1 MDLGGRRWK
10 IGSIRGVP
18 IYVGVSWVFVA
29 ALYVWAT
36 YLRLGGGS
44 TMSSTEAVL
53 LAVVA
58 TGLFFG
64 SVLVHEAA
72 HAVTARRL
80 ELPVFGITLVFWGGA
95 TETTASL
102 RGPKGEFLVAF
113 AGPASTLVLAGVFW
127 ILAQQASGTA
137 FEILDNLA
145 GLNLLLAGL
154 NALPGFPLDG
164 GRMLM
169 AAVWG
174 ATGNRETGMRAAG
187 YGAIVVGGLMLAFAA
202 WSFMRVPGGGY
213 GLFLGFLGFV
223 LISTGRGMERRVQLR
238 GLLQRGTV
246 ADAMRPA
253 PPPVPATSSLVQALD
268 GSLGA
273 DRDRLFP
280 VTDGGRVVG
289 AVSFASARK
298 VGGRDPLRPVADGM
312 LPLSQIPML
321 TPELGLD
328 DAVEAMGSR
337 SALVMREGD
346 LLGAIDPADVEA
358 WYRRVIEGRHDDADA
373 DPPARLDDRLARQLA
388 DTDSTA
394 WVPPRPDA

>member
-1 MDLGGRRWK
+1 
-10 IGSIRGVP
+10 
-18 IYVGVSWVFVA
+18 
-29 ALYVWAT
+29 
-36 YLRLGGGS
+36 
-44 TMSSTEAVL
+44 
-53 LAVVA
+53 
-58 TGLFFG
+58 
-64 SVLVHEAA
+64 
-72 HAVTARRL
+72 
-80 ELPVFGITLVFWGGA
+80 VFW
-95 TETTASL
+95 
-102 RGPKGEFLVAF
+102 V
-113 AGPASTLVLAGVFW
+113 
-127 ILAQQASGTA
+127 LAQQASGTA

-253 PPPVPATSSLVQALD
+253 PPSIPATSSLVQALD

-312 LPLSQIPML
+312 LPLSQIPVL

-337 SALVMREGD
+337 SAFVMREGD

-358 WYRRVIEGRHDDADA
+358 WYRRVIEGRSDDAA
-373 DPPARLDDRLARQLA
+373 TATEVDDRLARQLA